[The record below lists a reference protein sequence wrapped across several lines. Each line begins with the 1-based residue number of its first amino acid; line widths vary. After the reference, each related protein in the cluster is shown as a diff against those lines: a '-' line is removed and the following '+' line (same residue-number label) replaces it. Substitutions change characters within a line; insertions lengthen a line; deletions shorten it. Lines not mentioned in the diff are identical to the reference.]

1 MAMKSLH
8 KYTVQE
14 ARNRTYDVFTVTPTL
29 DATETAYGAA
39 DVLFNPTIVTGLFN
53 DKDDVCMIK
62 NIFVIDADDQ
72 GAAFELYFTTS
83 STVFGTLNA
92 TANIADNTAI
102 LGGVAITSFDA
113 DGDFDLFRVSQTSGI
128 DLVIKANEVDKNVY
142 IGGIAAATPTYGTT
156 GTPLTIKIGVQYL

>member
-29 DATETAYGAA
+29 DATETTYGAA

-62 NIFVIDADDQ
+62 NIFVIDVDEQ

-102 LGGVAITSFDA
+102 LGGVAITSFDTA
-113 DGDFDLFRVSQTSGI
+113 DDFDAFRVSQTTGI

-142 IGGIAAATPTYGTT
+142 IGGISAATPTYGTT

>member
-62 NIFVIDADDQ
+62 NIFVIDVDEQ

-102 LGGVAITSFDA
+102 LG
-113 DGDFDLFRVSQTSGI
+113 
-128 DLVIKANEVDKNVY
+128 
-142 IGGIAAATPTYGTT
+142 
-156 GTPLTIKIGVQYL
+156 

>member
-14 ARNRTYDVFTVTPTL
+14 VINRTYDVFTVTPTL
-29 DATETAYGAA
+29 DDTETAYGAA

-113 DGDFDLFRVSQTSGI
+113 DGDFDVFRISQTAGI
-128 DLVIKANEVDKNVY
+128 DLVIKANGSDKNVY
-142 IGGIAAATPTYGTT
+142 IGGISAGSPTYGTT
-156 GTPLTIKIGVQYL
+156 GTPLNIKIGVQYL

>member
-1 MAMKSLH
+1 MAKKDLH
-8 KYTVQE
+8 KFTVQE
-14 ARNRTYDVFTVTPTL
+14 AVNRTFEVFTVTPTL
-29 DATETAYGAA
+29 DATETAYAAA

-113 DGDFDLFRVSQTSGI
+113 DADFDVFRVSQTTGI

-142 IGGIAAATPTYGTT
+142 IGGISAGTPTYGVT
-156 GTPLTIKIGVQYL
+156 GTPLTIKIGVKYL

>member
-29 DATETAYGAA
+29 DATETTYGAA
-39 DVLFNPTIVTGLFN
+39 EVLFNPTIVTGLFN

-156 GTPLTIKIGVQYL
+156 GTPLTIKIGVQYI